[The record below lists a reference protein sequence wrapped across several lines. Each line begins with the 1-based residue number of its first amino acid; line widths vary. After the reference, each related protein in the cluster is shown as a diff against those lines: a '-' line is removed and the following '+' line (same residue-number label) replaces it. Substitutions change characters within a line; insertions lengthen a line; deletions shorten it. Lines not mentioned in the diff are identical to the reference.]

1 MVRSDGGSAPML
13 SPDGRTLY
21 YILPLPVVNGLKDYE
36 IRRASPETGESQL
49 LTKIDSSRLPVW
61 QGLHPVISHDGK
73 RLALILNDSY
83 GTNLWTLETDGGKL
97 NKVVEFGERRT
108 SIARRVSWSKDDR
121 WVYAA
126 VVEGDAD
133 IVSLVGL
140 VSR

>member
-73 RLALILNDSY
+73 RLALTLNDSY
-83 GTNLWTLETDGGKL
+83 GTNLWTLETDSGT
-97 NKVVEFGERRT
+97 F
-108 SIARRVSWSKDDR
+108 IARRVSWSKDDR